1 MTISLLNAL
10 GRVNQ
15 AEAVLDV
22 WLENARDEYEA
33 RLISSIVTL
42 LEGVADSIKE
52 ADKKPDIQNI

>member
-15 AEAVLDV
+15 AEVVLNV
-22 WLENARDEYEA
+22 WLESARDEYEA

-52 ADKKPDIQNI
+52 ADKKPYIQNM

>member
-15 AEAVLDV
+15 VEAVLDV
-22 WLENARDEYEA
+22 WLESARDEYEA

-52 ADKKPDIQNI
+52 ADKKPYIQNM

>member
-22 WLENARDEYEA
+22 WLESARDEYEA

-42 LEGVADSIKE
+42 LEGVTCPHD
-52 ADKKPDIQNI
+52 